1 LIYHFGRARAAAG
14 LRAVA
19 HLDTIVDS
27 KEPANPAVE
36 LVRSDPP
43 GASYA
48 DKEAAYERFVWDNLK
63 RNYIGNYL
71 HGMLGMTG
79 FRLVNAPT
87 FLPAYLHL
95 ISGSNTIVGLGLAL
109 QQVGGVISPIFGAT
123 QVEHRTKVMPAA
135 LWMGGLARVQ
145 IVGMAVAGWLLHGQP
160 LVVAMMVFMFLF
172 GLFMGTQ
179 RVVFGLLMAK
189 VIPLS
194 RRGRLQAWRNATG
207 GLIAAALA
215 YAAGKYIIKAN
226 LFGNGYSTTFL
237 LAAFLTTTGLWA
249 LQLLLREPEPPHLPE
264 RARFRDRLRDFPRL
278 IMSDRGYAWFLI
290 VQMLATASRVAT
302 PFYILYVMK
311 LSQHGPGGLGLVL
324 AFLATQASL
333 SVAFLGADT
342 VSNLVWGYLG
352 DKTGFK
358 LVLTFS
364 LVTWAAATALLMADH
379 APLAIFVA
387 FFGLGAA
394 QAGYMMAAQTMILE
408 FGSRSEM
415 PMRIAISSTAEGITA
430 CLGPL
435 IGGFMADRLGYDVVF
450 GTSIGFLVAGLAV
463 LMIFVREPRTARI
476 PTS

>member
-1 LIYHFGRARAAAG
+1 LDKEILRDDLMAGSEAAPSG
-14 LRAVA
+14 E
-19 HLDTIVDS
+19 DTMA
-27 KEPANPAVE
+27 E
-36 LVRSDPP
+36 
-43 GASYA
+43 
-48 DKEAAYERFVWDNLK
+48 KEAAYERFVWDNLK

-109 QQVGGVISPIFGAT
+109 QQVGSVISPIFGAT
-123 QVEHRTKVMPAA
+123 QVEHRKKVMPAA
-135 LWMGGLARVQ
+135 MWMGGLARVQ
-145 IVGMAVAGWLLHGQP
+145 IVGMALAGWFLHGQP
-160 LVVAMMVFMFLF
+160 LVIAMMAFMFMF

-207 GLIAAALA
+207 GLIAAVLA

-237 LAAFLTTTGLWA
+237 LAAFLTTCGLWA
-249 LQLLLREPEPPHLPE
+249 LQLFLREPEPPHLPE
-264 RARFRDRLRDFPRL
+264 QGRFRDRLKDFPRL
-278 IMSDRGYAWFLI
+278 IMSDPGYAWFLM
-290 VQMLATASRVAT
+290 VQMLATAGRVAT

-311 LSQHGPGGLGLVL
+311 LFHQGEPGQSLVQVGL
-324 AFLATQASL
+324 AFLVTQAWLSL
-333 SVAFLGADT
+333 AFLGADT

-364 LVTWAAATALLMADH
+364 LMAWVAATVLLMAFH
-379 APLAIFVA
+379 SPLAIFIA

-408 FGSRSEM
+408 FGNRAEM

-435 IGGFMADRLGYDVVF
+435 AGGFIADKLGYDVVF
-450 GTSIGFLVAGLAV
+450 GTSIGFLVLGLVV
-463 LMIFVREPRTARI
+463 LMTMVREPRTAKLAAR
-476 PTS
+476 

>member
-1 LIYHFGRARAAAG
+1 
-14 LRAVA
+14 
-19 HLDTIVDS
+19 
-27 KEPANPAVE
+27 
-36 LVRSDPP
+36 
-43 GASYA
+43 
-48 DKEAAYERFVWDNLK
+48 
-63 RNYIGNYL
+63 
-71 HGMLGMTG
+71 
-79 FRLVNAPT
+79 
-87 FLPAYLHL
+87 
-95 ISGSNTIVGLGLAL
+95 
-109 QQVGGVISPIFGAT
+109 VISPIFGAT
-123 QVEHRTKVMPAA
+123 QVEHRKKVMPAA
-135 LWMGGLARVQ
+135 MWMGGLARVQ
-145 IVGMAVAGWLLHGQP
+145 IVGMALAGWFLKGQP
-160 LVVAMMVFMFLF
+160 LIVAMMVFMFLF

-249 LQLLLREPEPPHLPE
+249 LQMLLKEPEPPNLPE
-264 RARFRDRLRDFPRL
+264 QARFRDRVKDFPRL
-278 IMSDRGYAWFLI
+278 IMSDRGYAWFLV

-311 LSQHGPGGLGLVL
+311 LMAPDHNVGLVTTAL
-324 AFLATQASL
+324 IFLASQAWLSL
-333 SVAFLGADT
+333 AFLGADT

-352 DKTGFK
+352 DKTGFR
-358 LVLTFS
+358 LVLILS
-364 LVTWAAATALLMADH
+364 LIAWAAATIVLMTLH
-379 APLAIFVA
+379 TPLAIFIA

-408 FGSRSEM
+408 FGSRAEM

-435 IGGFMADRLGYDVVF
+435 IGGFIADRFGYSVVF
-450 GTSIGFLVAGLAV
+450 GASIGFLVAGLLV
-463 LMIFVREPRTARI
+463 LITMVKEPRTARL
-476 PTS
+476 TSA